1 VEQTLIKGHALLLQL
16 TVNLITFTQV
26 K

>member
-16 TVNLITFTQV
+16 TVNLITFTQA
-26 K
+26 